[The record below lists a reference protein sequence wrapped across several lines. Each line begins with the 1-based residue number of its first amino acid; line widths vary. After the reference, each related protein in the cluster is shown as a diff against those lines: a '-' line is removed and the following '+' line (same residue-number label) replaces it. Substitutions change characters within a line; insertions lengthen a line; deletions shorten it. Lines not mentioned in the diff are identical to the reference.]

1 MEKPK
6 HSRKPLTKV
15 SLSHTKDV
23 SRFDVPC
30 TAWLTALLLCL
41 IQTIAYAQQET
52 FDRANQAFEAKAF
65 DQALE
70 QYLEMIAKDPPN
82 PAVHYN
88 CGSAYFRQGM
98 TGQAIY
104 HLLMA
109 RALDPL
115 DPDTEANLRFV
126 RETAGLP
133 SKGLLSKGSI
143 WTRLMT
149 LNQWAVICL
158 FPFWTACLLKGAAMI
173 MTDPPRLWSRWIRLS
188 TWMTPPSLLLLIF
201 LVFHTQATQL
211 GVVLEE
217 GVSLHASPFE
227 DSKTLQPLKA
237 GQEILLKEK
246 KDDWQRIQTG
256 DGSSGWLTLKS
267 FASIPLR

>member
-30 TAWLTALLLCL
+30 TAWLTTLLLCL

-88 CGSAYFRQGM
+88 CGSTYFRQGM

-126 RETAGLP
+126 R
-133 SKGLLSKGSI
+133 
-143 WTRLMT
+143 
-149 LNQWAVICL
+149 
-158 FPFWTACLLKGAAMI
+158 
-173 MTDPPRLWSRWIRLS
+173 
-188 TWMTPPSLLLLIF
+188 
-201 LVFHTQATQL
+201 
-211 GVVLEE
+211 
-217 GVSLHASPFE
+217 
-227 DSKTLQPLKA
+227 
-237 GQEILLKEK
+237 
-246 KDDWQRIQTG
+246 
-256 DGSSGWLTLKS
+256 
-267 FASIPLR
+267 